1 MILDYRHRSHRIK
14 PHHFHHHHFGAS
26 SLICLYSEKWRLINE
41 IECSWVTRIPLTEN
55 IKLISLYVK
64 ESEWN
69 YIHRPLT
76 EQISTWYMVW
86 SPKRKW
92 PDLGTCLHF
101 VIRINQNQVLF
112 VKSLKRRL
120 GVGPIQTLNWIETHF
135 SLPRSFIVISAQKCK
150 IRRSTSAPFRGR
162 NMYLKRIYSNK

>member
-92 PDLGTCLHF
+92 PELGTFLPF
-101 VIRINQNQVLF
+101 VGSDRSSRSHNL
-112 VKSLKRRL
+112 
-120 GVGPIQTLNWIETHF
+120 
-135 SLPRSFIVISAQKCK
+135 RSFVSNLSRAVNLHHSGSNLQAISQKSV
-150 IRRSTSAPFRGR
+150 STQRALRAS
-162 NMYLKRIYSNK
+162 